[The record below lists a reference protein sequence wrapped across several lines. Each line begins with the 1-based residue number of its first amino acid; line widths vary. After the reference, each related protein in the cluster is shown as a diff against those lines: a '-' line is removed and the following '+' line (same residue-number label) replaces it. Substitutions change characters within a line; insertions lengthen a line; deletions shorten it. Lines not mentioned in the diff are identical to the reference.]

1 MAGFDKSQVSDQHVA
16 AALPTQRDL
25 FYGGRWHVPQ
35 GGYLDTLSPG
45 TGETLGPVAEAN
57 RADTEAAIDAAH
69 EGFKLWRRTKPL
81 ERTWHLR
88 RIAAVM
94 RQHAEEL
101 ALLDSANC
109 GNPIAAMVR
118 DVTDGADYIDFFA
131 GLTTEVKGV
140 VTPMGAGVVNMTV
153 REPVGVCARIL
164 AYNHPLMFAAI
175 KLGAPIAAGNS
186 VILKPPPQA
195 PLSAL
200 RLFELIG
207 DILPPGVLNLVTGG
221 LECGVTL
228 TEHPLVPSVS
238 LVGSV
243 ASGKA
248 VARGAAEQLKH
259 VGLELGGKNA
269 MIVYPDAD
277 LEKAIVGALKG
288 MNFTWCGQSCGSTSR
303 LFLHEDIHDRVLAG
317 VLDRIRRFK
326 PGIPTDPET
335 TMGAL
340 ISQAQKDKVLN
351 YIAIA
356 RDEDRATLA
365 YGGKVPDAPELA
377 GGFYVEPTVFTDVT
391 PDMRIAQEEVFGP
404 ILSVLKWSDED
415 ELFEAVNSVEYGLT
429 GSVFTTSLA
438 NAHNA
443 SARVESGYVW
453 VNDAGPHYVSV
464 PFGGYKMSGLGR
476 EESIEELFSFTE
488 TKNIHI
494 TL

>member
-1 MAGFDKSQVSDQHVA
+1 
-16 AALPTQRDL
+16 
-25 FYGGRWHVPQ
+25 
-35 GGYLDTLSPG
+35 
-45 TGETLGPVAEAN
+45 
-57 RADTEAAIDAAH
+57 
-69 EGFKLWRRTKPL
+69 
-81 ERTWHLR
+81 
-88 RIAAVM
+88 
-94 RQHAEEL
+94 
-101 ALLDSANC
+101 
-109 GNPIAAMVR
+109 
-118 DVTDGADYIDFFA
+118 
-131 GLTTEVKGV
+131 
-140 VTPMGAGVVNMTV
+140 
-153 REPVGVCARIL
+153 
-164 AYNHPLMFAAI
+164 MFAAI

-277 LEKAIVGALKG
+277 TDKAIDGALKG

-303 LFLHEDIHDRVLAG
+303 LFLHEDIYDRVLAG
-317 VLDRIRRFK
+317 VVERIQRFR
-326 PGIPTDPET
+326 PGIPTNPAT

-340 ISQAQKDKVLN
+340 VSQAQKDKVLQ
-351 YIAIA
+351 YIDIA
-356 RDEDRATLA
+356 RNEDGATLA

-404 ILSVLKWSDED
+404 ILSVLKWKDEED
-415 ELFEAVNSVEYGLT
+415 LFDAVNSVEYGLT

-443 SARVESGYVW
+443 SARIESGYIW

-464 PFGGYKMSGLGR
+464 PFGGYKMSGIGR